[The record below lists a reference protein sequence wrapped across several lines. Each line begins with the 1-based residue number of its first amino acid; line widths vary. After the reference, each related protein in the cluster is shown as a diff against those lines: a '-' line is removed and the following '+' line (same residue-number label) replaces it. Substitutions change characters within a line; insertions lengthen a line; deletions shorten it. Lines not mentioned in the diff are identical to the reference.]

1 MSKAP
6 TDFDRV
12 SALEGVS
19 YGIIDGSDSIVLI
32 KGGRGSDH
40 RGYADKYL
48 RMAARLHE
56 RLGCSVITASN
67 PAERESYLS
76 DEAML
81 RRYAALRGIDAFSLA
96 LIGSSNGGYQSI
108 LLAEKMPE
116 MKSILCINM
125 PLMINFQKAVKR
137 LDGMEGVEK
146 IFAYGSLD
154 PSFPYLP
161 FLELKRLSAARILRV
176 KDADHNFTGMTEDF
190 IALSDLV
197 RLE

>member
-19 YGIIDGSDSIVLI
+19 YGIIDGSESIVLI

-40 RGYADKYL
+40 RGHADKYL

-67 PAERESYLS
+67 PAEHESYLT
-76 DEAML
+76 DGAML
-81 RRYAALRGIDAFSLA
+81 RHYAASRGFDAFSLA
-96 LIGSSNGGYQSI
+96 LIGASNGGYQSI

-125 PLMINFQKAVKR
+125 PLMINFQKAAKLLER
-137 LDGMEGVEK
+137 MEGVEK

-154 PSFPYLP
+154 PSFSYLP
-161 FLELKRLSAARILRV
+161 FLEIKRIPNSKILRF
-176 KDADHNFTGMTEDF
+176 DGADHNFTGMTKDF
-190 IALSDLV
+190 IALSDYVSL
-197 RLE
+197 